1 MLAFSDKFLKKIL
14 FLIVCF
20 ACGAFI
26 GNLLVHL
33 IPEIFHLDFW
43 GHHHH
48 HETESL
54 SITTS
59 ICLLISGF
67 LAFMLLHLALKKH
80 HKKHCAD
87 VQHCHY
93 NKKTLGLMNL
103 YSDALHN
110 FTDGLLIASSFVVS
124 KEVGMATTLAIL
136 AHEIPQEISD
146 FAILLHAGYSKSKA
160 LLYNV
165 LSSLTIILAVILF
178 AIVGKYIPNME
189 SYLTPVVAGTFLYY
203 ICFNLLPE
211 IIENTNKKNI
221 FLNILII
228 LTGFFLIFCLYK

>member
-14 FLIVCF
+14 FFIVCF

-26 GNLLVHL
+26 GNLLIHL
-33 IPEIFHLDFW
+33 IPEIFHLDFL
-43 GHHHH
+43 GHHHNNA
-48 HETESL
+48 EGNIPI
-54 SITTS
+54 SIS
-59 ICLLISGF
+59 ICLIISGF
-67 LAFMLLHLALKKH
+67 IAFMLLHLSLKKH

-87 VQHCHY
+87 VQHCDY
-93 NKKTLGLMNL
+93 PKKTLGLMNL

-110 FTDGLLIASSFVVS
+110 FTDGLLIASSFIVS
-124 KEVGMATTLAIL
+124 KEAGMATTLAIL

-146 FAILLHAGYSKSKA
+146 FAILLHSGYSKSKA

-178 AIVGKYIPNME
+178 AIAGKYLSNME
-189 SYLTPVVAGTFLYY
+189 SYLTPIVAGTFLYY

-211 IIENTNKKNI
+211 IIKNTHRKNI

-228 LTGFFLIFCLYK
+228 LSGFFLIFLLYK